1 MQHYCYRCLRHAAK
15 RVLWSHLYISI
26 LVFSL
31 ASDGLAAEKD
41 SRGAGGS
48 IRQDNLLGSGFV
60 NFSFDGVDVRSFVK
74 SVGDMTGRMFVV
86 DEKVEGKVTVVA
98 PRIDRKNVYPL
109 FVTILESVG
118 CTVVSDDKSEV
129 YRVVVRQEREV
140 AAAPVV
146 GASEATPL
154 SGLITKIIRLEYVSA
169 VEIQKILASRLGAGE
184 GGSVA
189 AIEETNHIVVTDTA
203 ASIRRIEKVISEI
216 DQPGSEQV
224 TEILPLRHADAQ
236 ELAEELKSAISANES
251 RAQRL
256 KRRLPSVGRDRAGGA
271 GVAVVPSPRSN
282 SLILTGSREDIEHL
296 SGIVKKMDVEAE
308 TRGGRLNAIF
318 LKYISADEAAK
329 SIGALLDKAAGKS
342 DSGGSGVISVEP
354 SVGNNA
360 LLVDAS
366 SREFDAVKQL
376 VNQLDKLPEQVHIE
390 VLILELTGR
399 EDFTLGVEMVA
410 LDKPG
415 GENDTVIVG
424 SSITRESAQT
434 MLQAVEE
441 GIFPNGITVGVAG
454 GARVNKEGNLT
465 VGYPGLLNLEAMDQD
480 VRIEVRSQTSLEAE
494 NNKEASVSIVNDIPV
509 LKSTI
514 EGGSGTA
521 RDVIQNIERMEVGI
535 ELKLTPHVI
544 DGKEVRIVLNP
555 SIETVVDSGPSG
567 TDFTPT
573 IARREV
579 STTVTVDDQDTIVIA
594 GLTRDDKNTK
604 VRKIPILGSIPLLGM
619 LFSRHEEV
627 SEKTDILILV
637 KPRIVTGKGRSGE
650 TIDDW
655 EGRTGMTSDF
665 SE

>member
-1 MQHYCYRCLRHAAK
+1 MALCLVSGAP
-15 RVLWSHLYISI
+15 
-26 LVFSL
+26 
-31 ASDGLAAEKD
+31 AAENSGQD
-41 SRGAGGS
+41 GVDATTTDRIRGA
-48 IRQDNLLGSGFV
+48 GFV

-86 DEKVEGKVTVVA
+86 DENVKGSITVVA
-98 PRIDRKNVYPL
+98 PRIDRKDVYSL

-118 CTVVSDDKSEV
+118 CTVVSDEQSGV
-129 YRVVVRQEREV
+129 YRVVVRDEKEV
-140 AAAPVV
+140 AGAPVI
-146 GASEATPL
+146 GAEEPTPL

-169 VEIQKILASRLGAGE
+169 GEIQRILASRLGAGK

-203 ASIRRIEKVISEI
+203 ASVRRIEKVISEI
-216 DQPGSEQV
+216 DQPGSERV
-224 TEILPLRHADAQ
+224 TKILSLRHADAV
-236 ELAEELKSAISANES
+236 ELAEEIKSAISES
-251 RAQRL
+251 RTRAERL
-256 KRRLPSVGRDRAGGA
+256 KSRLPAVGRDSAGGQ
-271 GVAVVPSPRSN
+271 GIGIVPSPRSN
-282 SLILTGSREDIEHL
+282 SIILTGSRGDIERL
-296 SGIVKKMDVEAE
+296 SELVRKMDVEAE

-329 SIGALLDKAAGKS
+329 SIGALLDRSAGKA
-342 DSGGSGVISVEP
+342 DDGGSGVISVEP

-366 SREFDAVKQL
+366 SRELEAVKQL
-376 VNQLDKLPEQVHIE
+376 VSQLDKLPEQVHIE

-399 EDFTLGVEMVA
+399 KDFTLGVEMAA
-410 LDKPG
+410 LDQPG
-415 GENDTVIVG
+415 GVNDTVVMG

-434 MLQAVEE
+434 LLQAVQE
-441 GIFPNGITVGVAG
+441 GIFPNGITVGVAS
-454 GARVNKEGNLT
+454 GARMNEEGNLSI
-465 VGYPGLLNLEAMDQD
+465 GYPGVLNLEAMDQD

-535 ELKLTPHVI
+535 QLKLTPHVI

-555 SIETVVDSGPSG
+555 SIETVVDSGPSD
-567 TDFTPT
+567 TQFTPT

-579 STTVTVDDQDTIVIA
+579 STTVTVNDRDTIVIA
-594 GLTRDDKNTK
+594 GLTRDDKNTR
-604 VRKIPILGSIPLLGM
+604 VRKVPLLGSIPLLGM
-619 LFSRHEEV
+619 LFKRHEDI

-637 KPRIVTGKGRSGE
+637 KPRIVTGKSRGGE
-650 TIDDW
+650 TVEEW
-655 EGRTGMTSDF
+655 ETRTGMKSEF